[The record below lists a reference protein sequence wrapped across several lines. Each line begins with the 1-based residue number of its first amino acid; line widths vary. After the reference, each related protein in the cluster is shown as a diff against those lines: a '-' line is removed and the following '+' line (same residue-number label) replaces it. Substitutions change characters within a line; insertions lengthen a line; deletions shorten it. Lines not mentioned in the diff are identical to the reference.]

1 MSLMNNINWKQAI
14 EQTWTVRLPK
24 QKLSTFG
31 LTNVEYFVVSEP
43 IYHEF
48 DTTRQE
54 GVIRTGRVVAE
65 KPKIVTPTYALNLE
79 GFSNDAYEYFQHMS
93 NQEGP
98 NSTGILY
105 QYQNHASKV
114 EIVGGSVSDIANRIS
129 KDLEAKNEDMSVV
142 LVGVDA
148 LWDVALMKFIYE
160 FTSASYAS
168 NLNDFKNKGLL
179 EPQQQYGGVPRM
191 ATEQIERL
199 FEEVHKGADV
209 EILKR
214 ELDRWGLFSH
224 YENQF
229 LDLFE

>member
-1 MSLMNNINWKQAI
+1 
-14 EQTWTVRLPK
+14 
-24 QKLSTFG
+24 
-31 LTNVEYFVVSEP
+31 
-43 IYHEF
+43 
-48 DTTRQE
+48 
-54 GVIRTGRVVAE
+54 
-65 KPKIVTPTYALNLE
+65 
-79 GFSNDAYEYFQHMS
+79 
-93 NQEGP
+93 
-98 NSTGILY
+98 
-105 QYQNHASKV
+105 
-114 EIVGGSVSDIANRIS
+114 
-129 KDLEAKNEDMSVV
+129 
-142 LVGVDA
+142 
-148 LWDVALMKFIYE
+148 MKFIYE